1 MEKAAQERMAH
12 GLCLEDREKLTLTG
26 VREVLSFEEDRV
38 LMKTDLGLL
47 EVRGQALKLRA
58 LAPDGGKVTVWG
70 KISSLAYGEPRGKG
84 LFGR

>member
-58 LAPDGGKVTVWG
+58 LAPDGDRKSVV
-70 KISSLAYGEPRGKG
+70 
-84 LFGR
+84 